1 MPRTYL
7 PRSYLE
13 GFRTGEP
20 ETAGGAVVWVYR
32 APVGEWKR
40 AAVDGDGSRARHF
53 NSVEDA
59 DLHKAPDLDQ
69 ALAGIEADAAALVA
83 GKLAR
88 RQPLAGAERAL
99 LASFFALLGVRL
111 SPRFAQIDEGEARAG
126 YQALAAVLAE
136 MGWVFWLAEPPL
148 YFITSSSPLLVAF
161 PRREEQ
167 IGPSVDIHTS
177 SAEVTLPL
185 SSAIALHATWK
196 RGGELWRRAGDDAL
210 LEINGRTCQRARAF
224 LVSPRP
230 AVPG

>member
-7 PRSYLE
+7 PHSYLE
-13 GFRTGEP
+13 GFGATGP
-20 ETAGGAVVWVYR
+20 ETAGSPAVWVYR
-32 APVGEWKR
+32 AAIGEWKC
-40 AAVDGDGSRARHF
+40 APVAGDGSAGRHF
-53 NSVEDA
+53 NRVEDS
-59 DLHKAPDLDQ
+59 DLHRAPDLDQ
-69 ALAGIEADAAALVA
+69 ALADIEEGAAELVA

-88 RQPLAGAERAL
+88 RQSLAGAERAL

-111 SPRFAQIDEGEARAG
+111 SPRFAQIAEGEARAG

-136 MGWVFWLAEPPL
+136 MGWVLWEAEPPL
-148 YFITSSSPLLVAF
+148 HFITSSSPLLVAF

-167 IGPSVDIHTS
+167 IGPDVDIHS
-177 SAEVTLPL
+177 QSAEVTLPL
-185 SSAIALHATWK
+185 SSTLALHATWK
-196 RGGELWRRAGDDAL
+196 RVGELWRRAGDDAL